1 MGIKILKK
9 NKINENNKNKVFF
22 FLWVCPKSL
31 FYHTILSGPVAFKT
45 FKTASVYVQL
55 RSVSFEYWKFSLGF
69 KIEIIDS
76 QERSSAILVLRHSRI
91 IDKKKVKAQGHPAT
105 VFCEISVRGSKY
117 SLKFYIT
124 WRRLKISR
132 WPFQSGTIFDAYL
145 INSLRFSEVWF
156 FHISLPRFAYFS

>member
-9 NKINENNKNKVFF
+9 NKINENNKNKEFF
-22 FLWVCPKSL
+22 SLSMSQITFLSQDP
-31 FYHTILSGPVAFKT
+31 FGFRGKT
-45 FKTASVYVQL
+45 FKTAGVSVQL

-69 KIEIIDS
+69 KIEIIDR
-76 QERSSAILVLRHSRI
+76 QERSSAILVLRDSRI

-117 SLKFYIT
+117 CLKLYMT

-132 WPFQSGTIFDAYL
+132 WQFQSGTIFDAYL
-145 INSLRFSEVWF
+145 INSPRFF
-156 FHISLPRFAYFS
+156 YISLPRFGYFS

>member
-1 MGIKILKK
+1 MGSKILKK
-9 NKINENNKNKVFF
+9 NKINENNKNKEF

-31 FYHTILSGPVAFKT
+31 FLSHDPFGFRGKT
-45 FKTASVYVQL
+45 FKTAGVSVQL

-69 KIEIIDS
+69 KIEIIDR
-76 QERSSAILVLRHSRI
+76 QERSSAILVLRDSRI

-117 SLKFYIT
+117 CLKLYMT

-132 WPFQSGTIFDAYL
+132 WQFQSGTIFDAYL
-145 INSLRFSEVWF
+145 INSPRFF
-156 FHISLPRFAYFS
+156 YISLPRFGYFS